1 MLMTPEVYVRVVHR
15 SSQDPARRER
25 LGSYVIESLID
36 PAEEA
41 AGTVYR
47 VAIDAN
53 HRTSTSFHTR
63 AEEYY
68 FVIAGAGIA
77 ELDGERLTLR
87 VGDFLRLPPGVT
99 HAFETGPDGL
109 ELLNVHTPGCRPD
122 RDTYFHGNTP
132 SGFGAR

>member
-1 MLMTPEVYVRVVHR
+1 MLTVSEVAVRVVHR
-15 SSQDPARRER
+15 SSLDPARQER
-25 LGSYVIESLID
+25 LGSYVIESLIA

-68 FVIAGAGIA
+68 FVLRGDGTA
-77 ELDGERLTLR
+77 ELDGTRIALR
-87 VGDFLRLPPGVT
+87 TGDFLRLPPGVT
-99 HAFETGPDGL
+99 HAFETGADGL
-109 ELLNVHTPGCRPD
+109 EMLNVHTPGCRPD
-122 RDTYFHGNTP
+122 RDTYFVGTTP
-132 SGFGAR
+132 AGFGTR